1 MFGLTA
7 GLTVAAASHIVV
19 EKNSGRASRLVWRVA
34 VLDPGGGEGRDG
46 GEVAVLGGGGG
57 VLCVGGGGEGR
68 NASNSS
74 TAPAIFST

>member
-57 VLCVGGGGEGR
+57 VLGGGGEGR
-68 NASNSS
+68 DASNSS

>member
-57 VLCVGGGGEGR
+57 VLGGGGGGEGR
-68 NASNSS
+68 DASNSS
-74 TAPAIFST
+74 TAPTIFST

>member
-7 GLTVAAASHIVV
+7 GLTVAAAYHIVV

-34 VLDPGGGEGRDG
+34 VLDPGWGEGRDG

-57 VLCVGGGGEGR
+57 VLGGGGGGEGR
-68 NASNSS
+68 DASNSS

>member
-7 GLTVAAASHIVV
+7 GLTV
-19 EKNSGRASRLVWRVA
+19 

-68 NASNSS
+68 DASNSS

>member
-57 VLCVGGGGEGR
+57 GEGR
-68 NASNSS
+68 DASNSS